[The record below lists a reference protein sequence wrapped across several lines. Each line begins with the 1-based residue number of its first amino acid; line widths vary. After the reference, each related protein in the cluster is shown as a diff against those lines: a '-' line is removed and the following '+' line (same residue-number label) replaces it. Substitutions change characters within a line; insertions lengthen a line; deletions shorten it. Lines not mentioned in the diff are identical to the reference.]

1 MKKLSALG
9 IKNAGPG
16 RLYDGEGLELRRSDS
31 GGKWVY
37 RYMFSGKRREMG
49 LGAYPVVSLAAAR
62 QERDKWAFAL
72 AQGRDPITER
82 KAEKAARVADMAR
95 HDPRLSELIDQVFEG
110 RRATLRGDG
119 SRGRWRSPLLKHVE
133 PKIGRKLV
141 SEITASD
148 IEAVIKPI
156 WRTKHPTARK
166 AINRLHI
173 VFNQGRLMGYQCDP
187 FTIESAQH
195 RLGEVMHRKTPI
207 VATPWREIPE
217 LYQSLEGLGPVAACL
232 QFMILTLVRSDGCR
246 GARFDEI
253 DGAIWTVPAD
263 RMKGREGHVQDFRV
277 PLSEEARRIVA
288 NQESLGDTLLFTAN
302 GKRPVTDTALQK
314 RLNEMN
320 EPGRPHGFRTSF
332 RTWVEETDAC
342 AWDVSETVLAH
353 SFKGPV
359 ERAYARSDLLDR
371 RAVVMDKWAA
381 FVTGQ
386 SAEVVPLRR

>member
-1 MKKLSALG
+1 MGKLSALG
-9 IKNAGPG
+9 VKNAGPG
-16 RLYDGEGLELRRSDS
+16 RLYDGDGLELRRTDG

-37 RYMFSGKRREMG
+37 RYMFAGKRREMG

-82 KAEKAARVADMAR
+82 KAEMAARVAEMSR

-110 RRATLRGDG
+110 RRATLRDDG
-119 SRGRWRSPLLKHVE
+119 SRGRWRSPLTRHVE

-141 SEITASD
+141 SEITAAH

-166 AINRLHI
+166 AMNRLRI
-173 VFNQGRLMGYQCDP
+173 VFNQGRLMGYECDP
-187 FTIESAQH
+187 FTIESAEH
-195 RLGEVMHRKTPI
+195 RLGEVLHRETPI
-207 VATPWREIPE
+207 VATPWREIPA
-217 LYQSLEGLGPVAACL
+217 LYQNLEALGPVGACL

-277 PLSEEARRIVA
+277 PLSGEAQRIVA
-288 NQESLGDTLLFTAN
+288 NQARLGRAFLFSVN
-302 GKRPVTDTALQK
+302 GARPVTDTALQK
-314 RLNEMN
+314 RLNEMK

-353 SFKGPV
+353 SFKGRV

-371 RAVVMDKWAA
+371 RAIVMDKWAS

-386 SAEVVPLRR
+386 GAEVVPLRR